1 MTATDYL
8 VLNWNSEELQEMS
21 RGTKATVVPFSTKE
35 VLRNGSYLLE
45 GALYYQDKKIMDASE
60 LGVPGAHNIENA
72 LAAIVVAKLKGVSNK
87 SIRTALS
94 NFHGVPHRTQYVDT
108 INGRKFYND
117 SKATN
122 SLATEMA
129 LSGFD
134 NDRLILLAG
143 GLDRGNGF
151 DELIP
156 SLEGIKAMI
165 LFGETKDKLADAAK
179 QAGVETIIKTSN
191 VETAVP
197 LAYEQ
202 SKEGDS
208 ILLSPANASW
218 DQYPNFEIR
227 GDKFMQAVKQLEK

>member
-1 MTATDYL
+1 MF
-8 VLNWNSEELQEMS
+8 Q
-21 RGTKATVVPFSTKE
+21 KE
-35 VLRNGSYLLE
+35 
-45 GALYYQDKKIMDASE
+45 KIMAASD

-72 LAAIVVAKLKGVSNK
+72 LAAIAVAKLKGISNEG
-87 SIRTALS
+87 IRKALS

-143 GLDRGNGF
+143 GLDRGNEF

-156 SLEGIKAMI
+156 SLEGVKAVI
-165 LFGETKDKLADAAK
+165 LFGETKDKLADTARR
-179 QAGVETIIKTSN
+179 AGIQTVILTAN

-202 SKEGDS
+202 SEDGDS

-227 GDKFMQAVKQLEK
+227 GDKFMHAVKQLEK